1 MDSVLNVNRTTK
13 RNLTAVGH
21 ERDLCNFIGSFIG
34 KGELFPSAGKFHGFC
49 DSGFPGVRSAD
60 NAVQP
65 ACEINGGFHSVLSD
79 CRNSTYP
86 CVYENWLFSFVIR
99 FMMVS

>member
-1 MDSVLNVNRTTK
+1 MNSVLNVNRTTK
-13 RNLTAVGH
+13 RNLTVIGY
-21 ERDLCNFIGSFIG
+21 ERDLCDFVGSFVG
-34 KGELFPSAGKFHGFC
+34 KGGLFSSTDEFYGFC
-49 DSGFPGVRSAD
+49 NPGFPGVRSAD
-60 NAVQP
+60 NTVQP

-86 CVYENWLFSFVIR
+86 CVSHNWLFSFVIR

>member
-1 MDSVLNVNRTTK
+1 MSLSQALNQFAQ
-13 RNLTAVGH
+13 NLG
-21 ERDLCNFIGSFIG
+21 RY
-34 KGELFPSAGKFHGFC
+34 
-49 DSGFPGVRSAD
+49 
-60 NAVQP
+60 P

-86 CVYENWLFSFVIR
+86 CVSHNWLFSFVIR